1 MRLLLFVLAVLFA
14 GVLVALY
21 AVDNPGY
28 VLIARAPWS
37 VEMPLT
43 LFVPLLL
50 VVFAGIALALYIL
63 IRLARI
69 PQDVEHWRAM
79 RHTRRARTALI
90 QGLTHLAEGNW
101 AEAETELLAGLRHG
115 DAPLLNYLGAA
126 LAAQGLGNTEK
137 RDEHLAAAHKNA
149 PRGAL
154 AVGMTQASLRLQAGQ
169 LEQALATLAEL
180 RQQAPRHKQGLRLL
194 AQVHEALYDWTGLAE
209 LVPDLR
215 DNHVLSPMA
224 IDALELKAHS
234 ELLKQS
240 LPSGSLAVLNRAWTA
255 VPRHLRRHP
264 LMLAAYARHLMQQN
278 QMDEAE
284 KVLRDA
290 LDESWDDDL
299 IELYGRVPGG
309 DPTDQMES
317 AEGWAASH
325 PENPR
330 LLLALARLAQ
340 RARQVAK
347 ARTYFERCL
356 ALHGSAEAYRE
367 FGELLEQAGEMD
379 KALASYRRG
388 LEALA
393 AESRAA
399 PVRGKLGPAPSR
411 LHSAR

>member
-101 AEAETELLAGLRHG
+101 AEAETSCSPDCVTATRRCSTISARRWPRRAWATPKSGMSTWRRRTRTRRGSARSRHDPGESAVAGR
-115 DAPLLNYLGAA
+115 P
-126 LAAQGLGNTEK
+126 T
-137 RDEHLAAAHKNA
+137 
-149 PRGAL
+149 
-154 AVGMTQASLRLQAGQ
+154 
-169 LEQALATLAEL
+169 EQALATLAEL

-215 DNHVLSPMA
+215 DNHVLRPMA

-264 LMLAAYARHLMQQN
+264 LMLAAPM
-278 QMDEAE
+278 
-284 KVLRDA
+284 
-290 LDESWDDDL
+290 
-299 IELYGRVPGG
+299 
-309 DPTDQMES
+309 
-317 AEGWAASH
+317 
-325 PENPR
+325 
-330 LLLALARLAQ
+330 
-340 RARQVAK
+340 RA
-347 ARTYFERCL
+347 T
-356 ALHGSAEAYRE
+356 
-367 FGELLEQAGEMD
+367 
-379 KALASYRRG
+379 
-388 LEALA
+388 
-393 AESRAA
+393 
-399 PVRGKLGPAPSR
+399 
-411 LHSAR
+411 